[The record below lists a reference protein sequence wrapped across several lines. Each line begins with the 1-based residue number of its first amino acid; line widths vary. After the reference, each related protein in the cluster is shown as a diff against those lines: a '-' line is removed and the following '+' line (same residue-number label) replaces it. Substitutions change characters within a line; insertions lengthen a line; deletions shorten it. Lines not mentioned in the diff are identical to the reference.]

1 MNPIVLALLLAA
13 FVLAVGLGTGYY
25 VYRALDRIWE

>member
-1 MNPIVLALLLAA
+1 MNEIALAILLAL
-13 FVLAVGLGTGYY
+13 FVIAVGLGTGYY